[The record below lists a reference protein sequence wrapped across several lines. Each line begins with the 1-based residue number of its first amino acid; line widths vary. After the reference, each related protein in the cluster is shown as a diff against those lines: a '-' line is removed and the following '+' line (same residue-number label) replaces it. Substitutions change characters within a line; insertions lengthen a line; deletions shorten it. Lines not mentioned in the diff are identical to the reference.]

1 MHALGNLI
9 DSLVWMYTL
18 IILTAAVLSWI
29 RLPHSPL
36 IERIREVVDGL
47 TRPYLR
53 VFRRFVP
60 PLGGLDIA
68 PMLGLIALQFVG
80 GAAATAVGRI

>member
-18 IILTAAVLSWI
+18 IILVAAVLSWV
-29 RLPHSPL
+29 RLSHVPL
-36 IERIREVVDGL
+36 IARIHEVVDGL
-47 TRPYLR
+47 TAPYLR

-60 PLGGLDIA
+60 PLGGLDIS
-68 PMLGLIALQFVG
+68 PMLGLIALQFAG
-80 GAAATAVGRI
+80 AAAATAVSRI

>member
-1 MHALGNLI
+1 
-9 DSLVWMYTL
+9 
-18 IILTAAVLSWI
+18 
-29 RLPHSPL
+29 
-36 IERIREVVDGL
+36 VDGL

>member
-1 MHALGNLI
+1 MHALANFI

-18 IILTAAVLSWI
+18 IILVAVVLTWV
-29 RLPHSPL
+29 RLPHWPVVA
-36 IERIREVVDGL
+36 RIRDVVDGL
-47 TRPYLR
+47 TAPYLR

-60 PLGGLDIA
+60 PFGGLDVS
-68 PMLGLIALQFVG
+68 PMLALIALQFAG

>member
-18 IILTAAVLSWI
+18 IILVAAVLSWV
-29 RLPHSPL
+29 RHPHPEL
-36 IERIREVVDGL
+36 VARIREVVDGL
-47 TRPYLR
+47 TAPYLR

-60 PLGGLDIA
+60 PLGGLDVS

-80 GAAATAVGRI
+80 GAAATAVARI